1 MNEDLQ
7 IIAEES
13 RKAMEGFAKDHPQ
26 IGSTFDL
33 GCYCAIS
40 SYFLC
45 LLARKFGFHLTLVE
59 GCAFEDWTEPN
70 HCWTQYKD
78 TIIDIT
84 ATQFGCRNKVHVV
97 AIGNKNY
104 KVIRRLT
111 KTRKGFKH
119 DWGNQSPY
127 EYIPYL
133 QKLAERVACE
143 IEA

>member
-1 MNEDLQ
+1 
-7 IIAEES
+7 
-13 RKAMEGFAKDHPQ
+13 MEHFAKDHPQ
-26 IGSTFDL
+26 IGNTFDL

-45 LLARKFGFHLTLVE
+45 LVARKFGFYLTLVE
-59 GCAFEDWTEPN
+59 GVAFADYPEAN
-70 HCWTQYKD
+70 HCWTQYKK

-84 ATQFGCRNKVHVV
+84 ATQFGCSDKVHVV
-97 AIGNKNY
+97 KIGNKKY

-111 KTRKGFKH
+111 KTRKNFKH

-133 QKLAERVACE
+133 QKLAEELACK